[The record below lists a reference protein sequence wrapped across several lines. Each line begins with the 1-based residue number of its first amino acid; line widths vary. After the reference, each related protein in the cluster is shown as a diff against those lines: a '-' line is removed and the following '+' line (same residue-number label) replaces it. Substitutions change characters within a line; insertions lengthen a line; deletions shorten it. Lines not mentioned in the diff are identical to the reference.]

1 MKWII
6 PIVLLMIVFSL
17 GSALYYM
24 MKDRGNSSRMVRSLM
39 LRIGLSVALFLGIL
53 LAYYFGLIE
62 ATGIKVGTNENVI
75 KERVYKKL
83 SGLKAPIF
91 ILLTSNKQR
100 CKDQARLRQQSANTK
115 LRPQKQSDA

>member
-53 LAYYFGLIE
+53 LAHYFGLIE
-62 ATGIKVGTNENVI
+62 ATGIKVGTN
-75 KERVYKKL
+75 
-83 SGLKAPIF
+83 
-91 ILLTSNKQR
+91 
-100 CKDQARLRQQSANTK
+100 
-115 LRPQKQSDA
+115 